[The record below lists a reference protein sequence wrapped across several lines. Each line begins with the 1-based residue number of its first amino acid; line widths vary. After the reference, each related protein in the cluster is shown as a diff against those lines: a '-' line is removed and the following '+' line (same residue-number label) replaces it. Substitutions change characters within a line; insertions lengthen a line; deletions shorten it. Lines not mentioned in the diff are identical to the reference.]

1 MPHGGWRHDS
11 VVKSTDCALGE
22 DQDSGLSTLM
32 GSYSGRG
39 PCALFWHLGTLHACH
54 KLM

>member
-1 MPHGGWRHDS
+1 MGAGDMIQFIRAL
-11 VVKSTDCALGE
+11 TALGE

-54 KLM
+54 KLR